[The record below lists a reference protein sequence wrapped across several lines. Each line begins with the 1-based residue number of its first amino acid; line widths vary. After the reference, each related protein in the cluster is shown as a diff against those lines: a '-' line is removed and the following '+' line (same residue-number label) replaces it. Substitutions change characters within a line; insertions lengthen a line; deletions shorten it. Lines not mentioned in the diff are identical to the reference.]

1 MSNDGKGA
9 VLGPQTSNLRRVGS
23 VIYLSQ
29 GQARRPSLK
38 SPKASGS
45 ARTGRV
51 ALVLGG
57 GGITGAAYH
66 LGVLNAMNSM
76 SRRAGVNDFDLYV
89 GTSAGSVIAACLANG
104 ITPEELILAN
114 LDHESATIPG
124 IGADEIMQP
133 DRRGILR
140 SMLRWPLGVVGAMR
154 RYAGHPFTTG
164 LIDGIGALAENLPPA
179 LYTTDGTER
188 YLRKLLEERG
198 SNRFG
203 KTKRKLLITATD
215 LDTSR
220 RVVFGENG
228 ADAVRISEAAA
239 ASTAIPLLYAPR
251 DIDGHQY
258 VDGGLRST
266 TNIDI
271 AIAHGAKLVVV
282 VNPLVP
288 YMHDVRHLLPTATG
302 VPTRHLS
309 EKGFPHIAAQTFRIM
324 AQSQL
329 EKELEIVSHAH
340 PDVDIILVEPRND
353 DEHLFVFNLMD
364 YASRARIAR
373 HAFESVAIDLV
384 TRFPE
389 YHKVLGRHG
398 IALDRELLIDQL
410 QAIVEGAEPRFLE
423 ATDKDEE
430 DAARDA

>member
-1 MSNDGKGA
+1 M
-9 VLGPQTSNLRRVGS
+9 GS

-29 GQARRPSLK
+29 GQARPYSIEAPPSK
-38 SPKASGS
+38 SRAK
-45 ARTGRV
+45 TGRV

-76 SRRAGVNDFDLYV
+76 SRRAGVNEFDLYV

-114 LDHESATIPG
+114 LEHEAASFPG
-124 IGADEIMQP
+124 IGADEIMRP
-133 DRRGILR
+133 DRRGLIR
-140 SMLRWPLGVVGAMR
+140 SMLRWPIGVMGALR
-154 RYAGHPFTTG
+154 RYIGHPFTTG
-164 LIDGIGALAENLPPA
+164 LIDGFGALAEGLPPA

-188 YLRKLLEERG
+188 YLRDLLEERG
-198 SNRFG
+198 SNEFG
-203 KTKRKLLITATD
+203 QTKRKLLITATD

-220 RVVFGENG
+220 RVVFGEHG
-228 ADAVRISEAAA
+228 HDAISISEAAA

-251 DIDGHQY
+251 EIDGRQY

-271 AIAHGAKLVVV
+271 AIAHGAKLIVVI
-282 VNPLVP
+282 NPLVP
-288 YMHDVRHLLPTATG
+288 YMHNIRHMLPSATG
-302 VPTRHLS
+302 LPTRHIS

-340 PDVDIILVEPRND
+340 PDVDIILVEPRHD

-364 YASRARIAR
+364 YASRERIAR

-398 IALDRELLIDQL
+398 ISLDRELLIDQL
-410 QAIVEGAEPRFLE
+410 QAIVEGSEPRFLE
-423 ATDKDEE
+423 ATAAQDE
-430 DAARDA
+430 RHSSKKLG